1 MAGFPVSRLSD
12 RIASVEKQARIVDK
26 RRPSSPAELRR
37 GWEHLAAQHGMTL
50 DESVARHGTFA
61 AFCCWVLMQVSL
73 DKSTAPDNGLSPMEQ
88 YMRMIR
94 Q

>member
-1 MAGFPVSRLSD
+1 MNRLAN
-12 RIASVEKQARIVDK
+12 RIASVEKQARIIDK

-37 GWEHLAAQHGMTL
+37 DWEHLAAKHGMTL
-50 DESVARHGTFA
+50 DESLDRHGTFA
-61 AFCCWVLMQVSL
+61 AFCHWALMQVGRDEL
-73 DKSTAPDNGLSPMEQ
+73 KAPDNGLNPMDQ